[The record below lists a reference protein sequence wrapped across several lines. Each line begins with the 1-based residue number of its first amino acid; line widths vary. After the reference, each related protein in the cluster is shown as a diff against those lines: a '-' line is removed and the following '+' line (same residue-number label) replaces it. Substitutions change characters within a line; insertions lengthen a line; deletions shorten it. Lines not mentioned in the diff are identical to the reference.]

1 YRVEPYAVAADIYA
15 GEGKG
20 GRGGWTWYTGSA
32 GWLYRAAVEGILG
45 IERRGKQ
52 ITFRPKLPGHWDGY
66 AATLKMLGAEV
77 KVRVIRDKKTKSISL
92 EVNGT
97 KTKSS
102 SFEPKAGEMAEVVVK
117 IPA

>member
-1 YRVEPYAVAADIYA
+1 
-15 GEGKG
+15 
-20 GRGGWTWYTGSA
+20 
-32 GWLYRAAVEGILG
+32 WLYRAAVEGILG
-45 IERRGKQ
+45 IERRGKH

-102 SFEPKAGEMAEVVVK
+102 SFEPKAGEASEVVVK